1 MSLSDTYET
10 TTLNWLFTSGAVTRP
25 TTWFIALYTVA
36 PTDST
41 AGTEVTGGSYARQAV
56 TMTVTGDTAS
66 NSATVEWPEATAS
79 WGTVVAAA
87 GVANGEPVRYVI
99 EDGTAW
105 EIVVAAAVMT
115 ASTGGTIIAY
125 GALTASKDISSGDV
139 FRFPAGAFDVTL
151 N

>member
-1 MSLSDTYET
+1 MSLSNTFET

-25 TTWFIALYTVA
+25 TAWYLALYTVA

-41 AGTEVTGGSYARQAV
+41 SGTEVSGGSYARQAV

-66 NSATVEWPEATAS
+66 NSANVEWPEATAS

-87 GVANGEPVRYVI
+87 
-99 EDGTAW
+99 
-105 EIVVAAAVMT
+105 VMD
-115 ASTGGTIIAY
+115 ASSGGNIIAY
-125 GALTASKDISSGDV
+125 GNLTTSKAVGSGDV
-139 FRFPAGAFDVTL
+139 FRFVAGAFDVTL

>member
-1 MSLSDTYET
+1 MSLSDTFET
-10 TTLNWLFTSGAVTRP
+10 TTLNWLFTAGAVTRP
-25 TTWFIALYTVA
+25 TAWYIALYTVA

-66 NSATVEWPEATAS
+66 NTASVEWPEATAS

-87 GVANGEPVRYVI
+87 I
-99 EDGTAW
+99 MD
-105 EIVVAAAVMT
+105 
-115 ASTGGTIIAY
+115 ASTGGNIIAY
-125 GALTASKDISSGDV
+125 GALTANKTISSGDV

>member
-1 MSLSDTYET
+1 MSLSDTFET
-10 TTLNWLFTSGAVTRP
+10 TTLNWLFTTGAVTRP
-25 TTWFIALYTVA
+25 TAWYIALYTVA

-56 TMTVTGDTAS
+56 TMSVTGDTAS
-66 NSATVEWPEATAS
+66 NTAAVEWPEATAS

-87 GVANGEPVRYVI
+87 I
-99 EDGTAW
+99 MD
-105 EIVVAAAVMT
+105 
-115 ASTGGTIIAY
+115 ASTSGNIIAY
-125 GALTASKDISSGDV
+125 GALTANKTISSGDV

>member
-1 MSLSDTYET
+1 MSLSDTFET
-10 TTLNWLFTSGAVTRP
+10 TTLNWLFTAGAVTRP
-25 TTWFIALYTVA
+25 TAWYIALYTVA

-56 TMTVTGDTAS
+56 SMSVTGDTAS
-66 NSATVEWPEATAS
+66 NTASVEWPEATAS
-79 WGTVVAAA
+79 WGT
-87 GVANGEPVRYVI
+87 
-99 EDGTAW
+99 
-105 EIVVAAAVMT
+105 VVAAAVMT

>member
-10 TTLNWLFTSGAVTRP
+10 TTLNWLFTTGAVTRP
-25 TTWFIALYTVA
+25 TTWFISLYTVA

-56 TMTVTGDTAS
+56 TMSVTGDTAS
-66 NSATVEWPEATAS
+66 NTATIDWPAATAS

-87 GVANGEPVRYVI
+87 I
-99 EDGTAW
+99 MD
-105 EIVVAAAVMT
+105 
-115 ASTGGTIIAY
+115 ASTGGNIIAY
-125 GALTASKDISSGDV
+125 GTLTASKTIASGDV
-139 FRFPAGAFDVTL
+139 FRFPAGDFDVTL

>member
-1 MSLSDTYET
+1 MSLSNTYET
-10 TTLNWLFTSGAVTRP
+10 TTLNWLFTTGAVTRP

-56 TMTVTGDTAS
+56 TMTITGDTAS
-66 NSATVEWPEATAS
+66 NSATVEWPAASAS

-87 GVANGEPVRYVI
+87 I
-99 EDGTAW
+99 MD
-105 EIVVAAAVMT
+105 
-115 ASTGGTIIAY
+115 ASTGGNIITY
-125 GALTASKDISSGDV
+125 GTLTASKAIGSGDV
-139 FRFPAGAFDVTL
+139 FRFPAGDFDVTL

>member
-1 MSLSDTYET
+1 MSLSNTFET

-25 TTWFIALYTVA
+25 TAWYLALYTVA

-41 AGTEVTGGSYARQAV
+41 SGTEVSGGSYARQAV

-66 NSATVEWPEATAS
+66 NSANVEWPEATAS

-87 GVANGEPVRYVI
+87 
-99 EDGTAW
+99 
-105 EIVVAAAVMT
+105 VVD
-115 ASTGGTIIAY
+115 ASSGGNIIAY
-125 GALTASKDISSGDV
+125 GNLTTSKTVGSGDV
-139 FRFPAGAFDVTL
+139 FRFLAGAFDVTL

>member
-1 MSLSDTYET
+1 MSLSDTFET
-10 TTLNWLFTSGAVTRP
+10 TTLNWLFTAGAVTRP
-25 TTWFIALYTVA
+25 TAWYIALYTVA

-56 TMTVTGDTAS
+56 TMSVTGDTAS
-66 NSATVEWPEATAS
+66 NTAAVEWPEATAS

-87 GVANGEPVRYVI
+87 I
-99 EDGTAW
+99 MD
-105 EIVVAAAVMT
+105 
-115 ASTGGTIIAY
+115 ASTSGNIIAY
-125 GALTASKDISSGDV
+125 GALTANKTISSGDV

>member
-66 NSATVEWPEATAS
+66 NSATVEWPAASAS

-87 GVANGEPVRYVI
+87 IMDAP
-99 EDGTAW
+99 
-105 EIVVAAAVMT
+105 
-115 ASTGGTIIAY
+115 TGGNIITY
-125 GALTASKDISSGDV
+125 GTLTASKAIGSGDV
-139 FRFPAGAFDVTL
+139 FRFPAGDFDVTL